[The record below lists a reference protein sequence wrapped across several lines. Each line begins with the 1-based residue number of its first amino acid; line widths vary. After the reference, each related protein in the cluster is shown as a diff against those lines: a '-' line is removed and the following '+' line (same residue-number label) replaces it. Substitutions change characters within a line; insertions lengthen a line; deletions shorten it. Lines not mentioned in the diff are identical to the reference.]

1 MITKLTPTQA
11 PAAGSYVLDPKRTSV
26 TFRTRH
32 MFGLA
37 PVKGRFQLGAAT
49 MTVAEPLENSTVEA
63 SLPSASFST
72 RNPLR
77 DIPVHSRLFLD
88 AKRHPT
94 ISFRS
99 DTVSGKNGAWHV
111 TGELVV
117 KGHAA
122 PVDLTIDTVTTSG
135 PSITLHATGEVD
147 RHAHG
152 VTAMK
157 GMAARRLSFE
167 ITAAGKRL

>member
-1 MITKLTPTQA
+1 
-11 PAAGSYVLDPKRTSV
+11 
-26 TFRTRH
+26 
-32 MFGLA
+32 
-37 PVKGRFQLGAAT
+37 
-49 MTVAEPLENSTVEA
+49 
-63 SLPSASFST
+63 
-72 RNPLR
+72 
-77 DIPVHSRLFLD
+77 
-88 AKRHPT
+88 
-94 ISFRS
+94 
-99 DTVSGKNGAWHV
+99 
-111 TGELVV
+111 V